1 MLATSPQAVP
11 NSMLFQDRLASQQ
24 WYVVHCVGAKDEQAA
39 NVCYRVGWEFY
50 MPKCKELRAIPLRR
64 LSPKQRKSALPVR
77 RPVDVP
83 LFPRYPFI
91 RCNLN
96 DPLRHEIFDILGIQ
110 GLICSD
116 GIGKPQ
122 PHVIKQSVIDA
133 FKGNEVE
140 GSIPYGTTMEQIHY
154 KIGELVRINAGP
166 FASFNGIVEKLADKP
181 IGSLDADDRIKLLVD
196 LFGHPTSVELSLS
209 DIEKL

>member
-1 MLATSPQAVP
+1 MLASATVQPLEINAISA
-11 NSMLFQDRLASQQ
+11 MQ
-24 WYVVHCVGAKDEQAA
+24 WYVVHCVGARDEQAA

-50 MPKCKELRAIPLRR
+50 QPKCKELRAVPLRR
-64 LSPKQRKSALPVR
+64 LSPIQRKSALPVR

-91 RCNLN
+91 RFDLN
-96 DPLRHEIFDILGIQ
+96 DPKRHEIFDILGIQ

-116 GIGKPQ
+116 GTTKPQ
-122 PHVIKQSVIDA
+122 PHIIKQSLIDA
-133 FKGNEVE
+133 FKGNEIE
-140 GSIPYGTTMEQIHY
+140 GSIPYGITMEQIRY
-154 KIGELVRINAGP
+154 KVGEVVRINAGP
-166 FASFNGIVEKLADKP
+166 FATFNGIVEKLADKP

-196 LFGHPTSVELSLS
+196 LFGGKTSVELSLS